1 MSDQTPDA
9 AWTAGHPVLNVA
21 RTSAAPHRFPPTIA
35 WHGCHLWSRRRLP
48 AEEGVPGV
56 RLATATVARRSAPER
71 WRFRGG
77 PIGLERRADVV
88 DDVTGIGHCIQR
100 SGVRG
105 KALQHAA
112 ETRALGVRERA
123 EHVLFDF
130 PQTLLGLSA
139 PLLPLPG
146 GHDVPAAAIQRIG
159 APLHQAGFLEIVDQ
173 IGHHRAID
181 AQSLRQRTLA
191 AGLVLHR
198 RDQHLVAARSAG
210 DVAHHG
216 MRRIEVRTE
225 NHAQREPQVLVE
237 RGWLRTSSRGGSCRR
252 AHYGILPRLAWLIS
266 KSYGPSICA
275 LYDLPHSL
283 TEQPGNQHDLRR

>member
-1 MSDQTPDA
+1 M
-9 AWTAGHPVLNVA
+9 
-21 RTSAAPHRFPPTIA
+21 
-35 WHGCHLWSRRRLP
+35 
-48 AEEGVPGV
+48 
-56 RLATATVARRSAPER
+56 
-71 WRFRGG
+71 
-77 PIGLERRADVV
+77 
-88 DDVTGIGHCIQR
+88 
-100 SGVRG
+100 RG

-130 PQTLLGLSA
+130 LQTLLGLSA

-225 NHAQREPQVLVE
+225 ITPNADDRTNHHQDVRHELVPGLQTRQEVL
-237 RGWLRTSSRGGSCRR
+237 WR
-252 AHYGILPRLAWLIS
+252 APCCL
-266 KSYGPSICA
+266 
-275 LYDLPHSL
+275 
-283 TEQPGNQHDLRR
+283 